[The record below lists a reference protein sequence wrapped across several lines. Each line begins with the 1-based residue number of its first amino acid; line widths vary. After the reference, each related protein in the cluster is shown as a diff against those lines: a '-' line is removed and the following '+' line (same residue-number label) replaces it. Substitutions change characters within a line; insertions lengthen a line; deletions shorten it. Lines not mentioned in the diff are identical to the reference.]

1 MSNILDEK
9 ASAIVEEILLEELA
23 VPRDQ
28 LTDDARIE
36 EDLGADSLTVAEI
49 VIAVESR
56 FDVVIPDEMA
66 WRIKTVRNLREALAE
81 LLRVSDQR

>member
-1 MSNILDEK
+1 MSYILDEK

-66 WRIKTVRNLREALAE
+66 GRIKTVRNLREALAE
-81 LLRVSDQR
+81 LLRVSAQR